1 MGAQNLSGQLLQH
14 SAVNRIHKIL
24 FSQSCNP
31 GTPFQTIQPDPESAA
46 YTAVKKSDWAKKKYI
61 QYISAIHTHVPTFW
75 LFTDSATKLKCF
87 LIPPEIQ

>member
-1 MGAQNLSGQLLQH
+1 MSMGAQNLSGQLLQH

-46 YTAVKKSDWAKKKYI
+46 YTAVKKSDWAKKNIYSTSL
-61 QYISAIHTHVPTFW
+61 QYIHMSLHFGSLQI
-75 LFTDSATKLKCF
+75 LQLN
-87 LIPPEIQ
+87 